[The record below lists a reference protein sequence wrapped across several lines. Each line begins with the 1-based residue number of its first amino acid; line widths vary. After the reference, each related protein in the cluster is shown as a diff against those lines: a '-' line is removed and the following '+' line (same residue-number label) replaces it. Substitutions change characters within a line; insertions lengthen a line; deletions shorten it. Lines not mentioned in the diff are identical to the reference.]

1 MVFRFFNILLT
12 FLEYAIFIDVIL
24 SWVPFGRENEFIRI
38 LHIITEP
45 LLRPGRELQQRLI
58 PGLMI
63 DLSPII
69 ALLIIGILR
78 RVVLT
83 LFMGF

>member
-1 MVFRFFNILLT
+1 MIFRFFDILLT

-24 SWVPFGRENEFIRI
+24 SWVSAGRENEFTRI
-38 LHIITEP
+38 VHIITEP

-63 DLSPII
+63 DFSPII
-69 ALLIIGILR
+69 AFFIIGILR
-78 RVVLT
+78 RMILP
-83 LFMGF
+83 LFIGL